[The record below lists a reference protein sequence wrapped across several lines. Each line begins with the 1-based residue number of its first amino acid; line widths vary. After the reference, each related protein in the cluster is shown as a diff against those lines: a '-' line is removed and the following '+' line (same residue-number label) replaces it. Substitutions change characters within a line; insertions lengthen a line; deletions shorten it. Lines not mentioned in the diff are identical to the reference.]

1 MLDYKT
7 KCSILSD
14 LWENYRD
21 DEEFK
26 SFIEYNDIGL
36 PLAYFLSEGLVNE
49 ITDAGQLY
57 VNESFLLF
65 IAALDIE
72 ERDIP
77 EGTSLDKLLEMA
89 QKKQEE

>member
-7 KCSILSD
+7 KCTILSD

-26 SFIEYNDIGL
+26 EFIGYNDIGL

-49 ITDAGQLY
+49 ITETGQLY

-65 IAALDIE
+65 ISALDIE

-77 EGTSLDKLLEMA
+77 EGTSLDNLLEMA